1 VFCSSPPRY
10 ISSFNPRSCDPRIM
24 FPFLLHPLSHDD
36 ISLILA
42 SISII
47 IKLLIIFHLS
57 VKQNWR
63 IENRILFRLRGTKG
77 TPQNTEISR
86 DRIQVTKQ
94 CHSIVNNTNST
105 SLDNTIFVASL
116 FP

>member
-1 VFCSSPPRY
+1 MFCSSPPRY

-63 IENRILFRLRGTKG
+63 IENRILL
-77 TPQNTEISR
+77 NTEISR